1 MWANFDTSNFP
12 VVEVTMGVGELNETS
27 WEKFKQDWLDLYK
40 YGEEFEVN
48 FDTSSVGFVNPKYAN
63 QEKTIFKSPTR
74 LECMMQDYP
83 KLLSSQGEVG
93 FTMYETWFCFSPAKN
108 NIADAIKEMAAK
120 KPSYGAGEA
129 ELNYYNWNNKMLSLV
144 GVQVE

>member
-48 FDTSSVGFVNPKYAN
+48 FDTSSVGFVNPKYAFRTSSFIN
-63 QEKTIFKSPTR
+63 ELKNTEKIHKKQLMKKSTIYCDSVYVRSLLNLIFK
-74 LECMMQDYP
+74 L
-83 KLLSSQGEVG
+83 
-93 FTMYETWFCFSPAKN
+93 
-108 NIADAIKEMAAK
+108 K
-120 KPSYGAGEA
+120 KPVCKIHVTSTKI
-129 ELNYYNWNNKMLSLV
+129 NVVKLSEKEYLL
-144 GVQVE
+144 E